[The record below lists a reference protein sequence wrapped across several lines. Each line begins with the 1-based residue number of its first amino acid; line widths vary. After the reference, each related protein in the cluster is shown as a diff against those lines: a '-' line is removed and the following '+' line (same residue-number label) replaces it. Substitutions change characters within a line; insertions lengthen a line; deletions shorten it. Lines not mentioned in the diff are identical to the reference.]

1 MLNRNMIIQEITNL
15 LNTEGFETSNIYD
28 QGCFDIVARK
38 KLLILLLKTF
48 INIDSIKE
56 SNASE
61 MKQLSSIFLAAPL
74 IVGERS
80 RNGILEEGVIYE
92 RYDIPAVGINTLK
105 NMILFNEYPEILA
118 DRGGYFVKIDGNVLK
133 EYREEYSLSLK
144 DLADLAHV
152 SRATMYKYENGIVR
166 ANTETAMLLEEILNT
181 KITLDIDIFKTNPEQ
196 EKITFDKI
204 GNEYDKTEDLAKIG
218 FGVVSTNKSPFDAAA
233 KIENIK
239 KNDQQPPL
247 IANLEKN
254 RTNKTLKRM
263 AISLKDLSLITSSES
278 VFIINNNKIKDSIED
293 IPVIKSWELKEFN
306 NPSEFLKLIK
316 ERKDN

>member
-61 MKQLSSIFLAAPL
+61 MKQLSSILLAAPL